1 MLSIYLYPISDT
13 DKTTEKC
20 TQELARSELQGQSI
34 RQDSEFADK
43 IIEGP
48 QSVHDRIRSWL
59 EESDRIQ
66 NETESM
72 VTLVPVNEN
81 QTKKSKKDMI
91 RRRKDFSSSGNDI
104 DTPSEIA
111 SSEFF
116 DNASIV
122 PLKRAKKDRPSDRP
136 SERSSMEP
144 PIRSST
150 AKNTRKKIG
159 RTFWNEEEDACLK
172 QGLLNYGPET
182 TNRWATIKSNCFAKT
197 SFQSDA
203 C

>member
-1 MLSIYLYPISDT
+1 MNLNASQLRKETPN
-13 DKTTEKC
+13 
-20 TQELARSELQGQSI
+20 ELDRSELQGQPI
-34 RQDSEFADK
+34 RLDDDFAKK
-43 IIEGP
+43 IIEDP

-59 EESDRIQ
+59 EDSDRIQ

-72 VTLVPVNEN
+72 VTLVPVAEN
-81 QTKKSKKDMI
+81 QTKKAKKDLI

-111 SSEFF
+111 SSDYF

-122 PLKRAKKDRPSDRP
+122 PLKRAKKDRPS
-136 SERSSMEP
+136 EKSSMEP
-144 PIRSST
+144 PIRSS
-150 AKNTRKKIG
+150 KNTRKKIG
-159 RTFWNEEEDACLK
+159 RTFWNDEEDACLK

-197 SFQSDA
+197 SF
-203 C
+203 